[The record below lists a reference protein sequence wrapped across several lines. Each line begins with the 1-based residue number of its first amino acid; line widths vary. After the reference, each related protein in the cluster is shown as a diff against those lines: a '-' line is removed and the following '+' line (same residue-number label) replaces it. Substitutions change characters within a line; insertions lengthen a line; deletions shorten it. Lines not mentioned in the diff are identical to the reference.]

1 MSTLSRFMAFGS
13 QARLYII
20 KLRNC
25 LNNNVDLAVPFTK
38 HNFGCFG
45 RIFFVIVLFESL
57 SKTLFRVLFS
67 RLYHQIWILLPYL
80 HFWSDC
86 EKIPIGC
93 LYCMTLQMP
102 EMVLQVKVQPVSQG
116 LTSAT
121 PPKHRLLARPCSGMV
136 RYGHVTSQIL
146 GYSVICR

>member
-102 EMVLQVKVQPVSQG
+102 EIDSTGQNARICVI
-116 LTSAT
+116 LTSSQLQE
-121 PPKHRLLARPCSGMV
+121 LLIGQVLCDTRACK
-136 RYGHVTSQIL
+136 
-146 GYSVICR
+146 